1 MIELMI
7 AIMIMSRFMKVMLLM
22 IDLIII
28 VKFIIKIINQF
39 QVIMDLNNV

>member
-7 AIMIMSRFMKVMLLM
+7 IIMIMSRFMKVMLLM

-28 VKFIIKIINQF
+28 RKFVIKIINQF

>member
-1 MIELMI
+1 MIT
-7 AIMIMSRFMKVMLLM
+7 IMIMSRFMKVMLLM